1 MSLASHHSDFDRRI
15 GAPLRRLGRTLK
27 RRVLV
32 EGACGLAAMA
42 LTVVVVHAGA
52 DRLLDLG
59 VGPRVALLAIV
70 VGVLVNELRTR
81 MLRPMRVRIGPE
93 DIAAVLERKNP
104 GLRDTLIS
112 AVAFAAEKEVNP
124 QRNSPAMV
132 AALMEKATQ
141 TFGDVRVDDA
151 LRHDRHRKFL
161 AVGGAALV
169 AAAMAVWWAPDTAA
183 AYVARDWMLR
193 DVPWPSRYSITLED
207 FRDGTRRHPL
217 GDELTLVAT
226 AAGGAGEVPAGL
238 TAEFETPDGETY
250 ERPMD
255 RRGVNQFVLDAGP
268 LASTLRVRLLIERF
282 GVDERTGWY
291 RIEAVERPGV
301 REARV
306 RITPPAY
313 AAQEPFT
320 LPAGQMSADVLRGSR
335 VRIEAALRGPVKA
348 ATLSATGLK
357 VADAELIASDQV
369 AAEFTPTRSGAYGFD
384 LTDAGG
390 LTDTHPMTFS
400 LRLVNDTPPKVRLA
414 LRGCGELVV
423 PGAILNLA
431 VEGEDNLGLASM
443 ELRYQ
448 SRSGG
453 GTDATTQPANDGSE
467 ATPGFEAR
475 QTRYGRTFEWPL
487 TPLNLTPGSIL
498 SIQVRGK
505 DFQPPVEIAVGGDGA
520 AAQDR
525 PAPDADQASGDSA
538 TGGPT
543 TSSPAASRLIETNV
557 GESSAYTLRVV
568 TREELLADLGR
579 REQEWRREFEQ
590 VIKSQEQLNTRVM
603 DARDQAAKGGGAEVL
618 ARFGQ
623 ESRTQRQQIG
633 RMKTV
638 RGQFEQILAELD
650 TNQLVTPQVRR
661 RLEDGVVVPLGRLIT
676 TDVVEA
682 ADTADRLRTRF
693 DAAIADDLER
703 RQTRIVQAM
712 YAILAN
718 MLKWEGYNEA
728 IALLQDI
735 VKLQDDLNKQTQGR
749 MEQEIER
756 LFGETP
762 SSQPASQPE
771 DRP

>member
-1 MSLASHHSDFDRRI
+1 
-15 GAPLRRLGRTLK
+15 
-27 RRVLV
+27 V
-32 EGACGLAAMA
+32 
-42 LTVVVVHAGA
+42 
-52 DRLLDLG
+52 
-59 VGPRVALLAIV
+59 
-70 VGVLVNELRTR
+70 
-81 MLRPMRVRIGPE
+81 RP
-93 DIAAVLERKNP
+93 
-104 GLRDTLIS
+104 IS
-112 AVAFAAEKEVNP
+112 V
-124 QRNSPAMV
+124 
-132 AALMEKATQ
+132 
-141 TFGDVRVDDA
+141 
-151 LRHDRHRKFL
+151 
-161 AVGGAALV
+161 
-169 AAAMAVWWAPDTAA
+169 
-183 AYVARDWMLR
+183 
-193 DVPWPSRYSITLED
+193 
-207 FRDGTRRHPL
+207 
-217 GDELTLVAT
+217 
-226 AAGGAGEVPAGL
+226 
-238 TAEFETPDGETY
+238 
-250 ERPMD
+250 
-255 RRGVNQFVLDAGP
+255 
-268 LASTLRVRLLIERF
+268 
-282 GVDERTGWY
+282 
-291 RIEAVERPGV
+291 
-301 REARV
+301 
-306 RITPPAY
+306 
-313 AAQEPFT
+313 
-320 LPAGQMSADVLRGSR
+320 
-335 VRIEAALRGPVKA
+335 
-348 ATLSATGLK
+348 SATGLK
-357 VADAELIASDQV
+357 VADAELIAADQV

-390 LTDTHPMTFS
+390 LTDTHPMTFT

-475 QTRYGRTFEWPL
+475 QTRYGRTFDWPL
-487 TPLNLTPGSIL
+487 APLNLTPGSIL
-498 SIQVRGK
+498 SVQVRGR
-505 DFQPPVEIAVGGDGA
+505 DFQPPVEIA
-520 AAQDR
+520 
-525 PAPDADQASGDSA
+525 ASGDKDAARDRAVLDPPTS
-538 TGGPT
+538 GPT
-543 TSSPAASRLIETNV
+543 TSGSAASRVIETNV

-638 RGQFEQILAELD
+638 RGQFEQILAELN

-661 RLEDGVVVPLGRLIT
+661 RLEDGVIVPLGRLIT

-682 ADTADRLRTRF
+682 ADTADRLRTRY

-703 RQTRIVQAM
+703 RQTRIVQTM